1 MNLKKPEFWDYQKI
15 SIWAILLFPI
25 TILYR
30 FIFLTNKFLKTTK
43 QFPIPV
49 ICIGNIYLG
58 GTGKTPLAMEIFKII
73 KFLNKNPAFVR
84 KPYRYVNDEIE
95 MLKKFGKIF
104 TLKDRA
110 SSISSLINSKFDV
123 AILDDG
129 FQDFS
134 ISPNL
139 SILCFNSKQLIGNGF
154 VIPSGPLRESFSSIK
169 RADCIFINGEKNL
182 EFERKIKNLNSNSKI
197 FYSKYKIK
205 NSKKF
210 INKKIIAFAWIG
222 NPQNFFDL
230 LIENNIDIKKTF
242 SFPDHHHYSEAD
254 YKKIIAEISLLNDKK
269 VKKQSEND
277 VVLLTTE
284 KDYSRLD
291 NKMKNNFDYVEIN
304 LEIEDKDK
312 FINLIKEKLWKK

>member
-1 MNLKKPEFWDYQKI
+1 MNLKKPKFWDYQKI

-58 GTGKTPLAMEIFKII
+58 GTGKTPLAMEIFKIN

-210 INKKIIAFAWIG
+210 INKKIIAFAGIG

-230 LIENNIDIKKTF
+230 LIENDIDVKKTF

-312 FINLIKEKLWKK
+312 FINLIKEKL